1 MGHARQYREML
12 SLRLGFMTLS
22 HKSILGKQR
31 CYSCGRIPYTQRQSS
46 EDGRSLQRKNND
58 GTTDCILTIFSEQS
72 NVTIADSVCIVLVS
86 LLIQRWFKVCRKKYK
101 GIWKAL
107 CRLMSETCTS
117 QISGSSTG
125 PGSVIPWTL
134 YLHRSEIIKCP
145 TRSRRSQVQAELQR
159 LMGFSF
165 VEWTRLS
172 HFAITAPW
180 SASWPA
186 IPRLG
191 LMQAEHLFLKFLA
204 AEMFWIFKNTGIH
217 MRLLWTRTRAGTQNL
232 LPLYLLFET
241 CR

>member
-1 MGHARQYREML
+1 ML
-12 SLRLGFMTLS
+12 SPRLVLWHLPVKATSESRGVIHVVES
-22 HKSILGKQR
+22 P
-31 CYSCGRIPYTQRQSS
+31 IPRQSS
-46 EDGRSLQRKNND
+46 EDGWSSQEKND

-72 NVTIADSVCIVLVS
+72 NVTIADSVCMVLVS
-86 LLIQRWFKVCRKKYK
+86 LLIQRWFKVCRRKYK

-117 QISGSSTG
+117 QISGSSAG
-125 PGSVIPWTL
+125 PGSIIPWTL
-134 YLHRSEIIKCP
+134 YLHRSEIIKRP
-145 TRSRRSQVQAELQR
+145 MRSRRSQVQAGLKK
-159 LMGFSF
+159 LMGFYF

-172 HFAITAPW
+172 HFAAMIPR

-186 IPRLG
+186 TPRLG

-204 AEMFWIFKNTGIH
+204 AEMFWIFKNIGIH

-232 LPLYLLFET
+232 LPLYLLSET